1 MTDAPTGVYTGQ
13 PVRMG
18 PRGATWRVLYGI
30 VQLCVE
36 LPVSEWPLTSYLGPV
51 GALPTAPRLAR
62 GFVAAVL
69 NDWALPEPIEV
80 LELVASELATN
91 VVRASTG
98 PDSHPGY
105 DADGHLHL
113 MWLRLLS
120 DRNKV
125 MLEVWDNLPAVLG
138 APVMKH
144 ADDDDESGR
153 GLDMVE
159 ILTEDWGWESVKDW
173 TGKRV
178 WALVS
183 AHEKEEF

>member
-1 MTDAPTGVYTGQ
+1 
-13 PVRMG
+13 
-18 PRGATWRVLYGI
+18 
-30 VQLCVE
+30 
-36 LPVSEWPLTSYLGPV
+36 V

-62 GFVAAVL
+62 GFISVVL
-69 NDWALPEPIEV
+69 NGWALPEPIDV

-91 VVRASTG
+91 VVRAATG
-98 PDSHPGY
+98 PDDRPRY
-105 DADGHLHL
+105 DAEGRLHL

-125 MLEVWDNLPAVLG
+125 MLEVWDNLPAALG

-144 ADDDDESGR
+144 AEDDDESGR

-159 ILTEDWGWESVKDW
+159 MLTEDWGWETVEEW

-183 AHEKEEF
+183 AYDKEES

>member
-1 MTDAPTGVYTGQ
+1 M
-13 PVRMG
+13 
-18 PRGATWRVLYGI
+18 
-30 VQLCVE
+30 
-36 LPVSEWPLTSYLGPV
+36 

-62 GFVAAVL
+62 GFVAVVL
-69 NDWALPEPIEV
+69 NEWALPDPIEV

-91 VVRASTG
+91 VVRAAAG
-98 PDSHPGY
+98 RDDHPRY
-105 DADGHLHL
+105 DADGRLHL

-125 MLEVWDNLPAVLG
+125 MIEVWDNLPAVLG

-159 ILTEDWGWESVKDW
+159 MLTEDWGWESVEGW

-183 AHEKEEF
+183 ARDKEEL

>member
-1 MTDAPTGVYTGQ
+1 
-13 PVRMG
+13 
-18 PRGATWRVLYGI
+18 

-36 LPVSEWPLTSYLGPV
+36 SFVSEWPLTSYLGPV

-62 GFVAAVL
+62 GFVDMVL
-69 NDWALPEPIEV
+69 NGWALPEPIEV

-91 VVRASTG
+91 VVRAASD
-98 PDSHPGY
+98 PDGHPRY
-105 DADGHLHL
+105 DADGRLPL
-113 MWLRLLS
+113 LWLRLLS
-120 DRNKV
+120 DGNKV
-125 MLEVWDNLPAVLG
+125 MLEVWDNLPSALG

-159 ILTEDWGWESVKDW
+159 MLTEDWGWESVEGW

-183 AHEKEEF
+183 AHDKEEF